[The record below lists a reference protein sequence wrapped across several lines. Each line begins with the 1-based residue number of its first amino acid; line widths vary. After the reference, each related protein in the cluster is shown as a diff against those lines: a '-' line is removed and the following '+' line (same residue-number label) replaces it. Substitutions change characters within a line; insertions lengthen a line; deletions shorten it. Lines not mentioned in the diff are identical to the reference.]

1 MKHGNRLRILVST
14 LLILPGLVHAD
25 ILRLAIQEGNKV
37 EVYTWPVLPK
47 VDGWH
52 HDRKNSLHF
61 RSNAQAPDGTNF
73 MDAET
78 VIYAKAIFKPSV
90 PYLFDVDDLISNDR
104 AQYSSGADIRIAEVA
119 PLAIANGIELRSL
132 TFTPVGEGLW
142 EQVAYGEEGEFF
154 LLFTISSRSR
164 AGFEKS
170 WAAFESFVTN
180 YEM

>member
-1 MKHGNRLRILVST
+1 MLTRLLPIL
-14 LLILPGLVHAD
+14 LLLPAFAQAD
-25 ILRLAIQEGNKV
+25 ILRLAIQQGNKV
-37 EVYTWPVLPK
+37 EVYTWPVLPQ

-61 RSNAQAPDGTNF
+61 RSNAQAPDGANF

-90 PYLFDVDDLISNDR
+90 PYLHDVDDLIGNDR
-104 AQYSSGADIRIAEVA
+104 AQYSTGGKVRIAEA
-119 PLAIANGIELRSL
+119 PPLMTANGSELRSL

-142 EQVAYGEEGEFF
+142 EQVAYGEEGDFF
-154 LLFTISSRSR
+154 LLFTISSRSKS
-164 AGFEKS
+164 GFEES
-170 WAAFESFVTN
+170 WRAFESFITN

>member
-1 MKHGNRLRILVST
+1 MLTRILLP
-14 LLILPGLVHAD
+14 LLLLPAIADAD

-52 HDRKNSLHF
+52 HDRPSSLHF
-61 RSNAQAPDGTNF
+61 RSNAQAPDGYDF

-90 PYLFDVDDLISNDR
+90 PYLYDVGDLINNDK
-104 AQYSSGADIRIAEVA
+104 AQYSSGEQVRIAEAA
-119 PLAIANGIELRSL
+119 PLATANGTELRSL

-154 LLFTISSRSR
+154 LLFTISSRSQ
-164 AGFEKS
+164 AGFERS
-170 WAAFESFVTN
+170 WHAFESFVTN

>member
-1 MKHGNRLRILVST
+1 M
-14 LLILPGLVHAD
+14 LLPALLLAPALVHAD
-25 ILRLAIQEGNKV
+25 ILRLAIQEGNQV

-52 HDRKNSLHF
+52 HDRENSLHF
-61 RSNAQAPDGTNF
+61 RSNAQAPDGYDF

-90 PYLFDVDDLISNDR
+90 PYLYDVDDLISNDK
-104 AQYSSGADIRIAEVA
+104 AQYSTGAGIRIAEVA
-119 PLAIANGIELRSL
+119 PLATANGTELRSL

-142 EQVAYGEEGEFF
+142 EQVAYGEEGDFF
-154 LLFTISSRSR
+154 LLFTISSRSQ
-164 AGFEKS
+164 AGFERS
-170 WAAFESFVTN
+170 RDAFVSFVTK

>member
-1 MKHGNRLRILVST
+1 MLKSLLPA

-52 HDRKNSLHF
+52 HDRKHSLHF
-61 RSNAQAPDGTNF
+61 RSNAQAPDGYDF

-104 AQYSSGADIRIAEVA
+104 AQYTTGANVRIAEAA
-119 PLAIANGIELRSL
+119 PFATANGTELRSL
-132 TFTPVGEGLW
+132 TFTPVGDGLW

-154 LLFTISSRSR
+154 LLFTISSRTR

-170 WAAFESFVTN
+170 WNAFESFVTN
-180 YEM
+180 YQM